1 MENNKK
7 KNNIAVLVICVLVFV
22 GCILTNAVISRSQG
36 SNSYAGLLG
45 QIQVV
50 ASLLMVLFAHKLGF
64 IVGCVLNG
72 SNALF
77 VLVMQVIIAGRPSA
91 LPGVA
96 VSSISIVILAIIYH
110 YVSKN
115 EKILSELSDSYEKQV
130 EQTKLLREKEESLNF
145 LAYYDTLTS
154 MPNRASFMDEL
165 NGHLNKAKAT
175 SVLYVDLDN
184 FRLINDRFGHS
195 TGDELLKIYAEKIK
209 SVCGTD
215 IFAAKIGGDEFG
227 LIFGEEFDQKRI
239 MNFIQDISNALA
251 ESVSLHG
258 DVFSITASYGVANFP
273 KDSRSAE
280 ILFRCAETAMFTAK
294 ANGKNQLFFY
304 VGR

>member
-1 MENNKK
+1 MVCA
-7 KNNIAVLVICVLVFV
+7 IVFV
-22 GCILTNAVISRSQG
+22 GCILANAVISKSQG
-36 SNSYAGLLG
+36 SNPYAGLLG

-50 ASLLMVLFAHKLGF
+50 ASLLMVLFAPKTGF
-64 IVGCVLNG
+64 IVGCALNG

-77 VLVMQVIIAGRPSA
+77 VLVMQVIIAGRSSA
-91 LPGVA
+91 MPGVA
-96 VSSISIVILAIIYH
+96 VSLISIVTLAIIYH
-110 YVSKN
+110 YVKKTTRIN
-115 EKILSELSDSYEKQV
+115 AELSDSYEKQV
-130 EQTKLLREKEESLNF
+130 EQTKLLQDKVEALHF

-154 MPNRASFMDEL
+154 MPNSASFMDEL
-165 NGHLNKAKAT
+165 NQHLIKAKAT

-209 SVCGTD
+209 ALCGD
-215 IFAAKIGGDEFG
+215 KIFAAKIGGDEFG
-227 LIFGEEFDQKRI
+227 LIFGEEFDQNRI
-239 MNFIQDISNALA
+239 MNFTEDITSALK